1 MKYPIVLIDL
11 KGGKHFITIKYI
23 VDIVQYKKFTRVY
36 TVANVVDT
44 ESPAKE
50 LLDIIAHAQK
60 Y

>member
-11 KGGKHFITIKYI
+11 KGRRHHITIDYI

-36 TVANVVDT
+36 TVTNVVDT

-50 LLDIIAHAQK
+50 LLDIIARAEK